1 MKKYNSTQDLFSDL
15 PDTVLLVGNG
25 KSENK
30 GTLIDSYDFVI
41 RFNDFQIEGYESDV
55 GSKVDAISFHCSD
68 FTFPHTK
75 YMLPNFQKYVNKTQ
89 LFTTSDFYGNS
100 KREILHVQPKTKLFN
115 VSHQYIDEKG
125 GRLSSGTS
133 LALNLSV
140 FFDRNVHLIGFDGYE
155 TGHYYDPTYDEIA
168 EARKAGI
175 VGPAH
180 NLNYEFNILKNISN
194 ITLI

>member
-25 KSENK
+25 KVDGK
-30 GTLIDSYDFVI
+30 GTLIDSYEFVI
-41 RFNDFQIEGYESDV
+41 RFNDFQIEGYELDV
-55 GSKVDAISFHCSD
+55 GTKVDAISFHCSD

-115 VSHQYIDEKG
+115 VSHKYIDEKG

-155 TGHYYDPTYDEIA
+155 TGHYYDPKFNVII
-168 EARKAGI
+168 EAKKANI
-175 VGPAH
+175 NGPAH
-180 NLNYEFNILKNISN
+180 NSSYEFDILKNLKN
-194 ITLI
+194 VTFL

>member
-1 MKKYNSTQDLFSDL
+1 MKKYNSTQDLFLDL
-15 PDTVLLVGNG
+15 PQTVLLVGNG
-25 KSENK
+25 KMENK
-30 GTLIDSYDFVI
+30 GELIDSYDFVI
-41 RFNDFQIEGYESDV
+41 RFNDFEIEGYEGDV
-55 GSKVDAISFHCSD
+55 GIKVDAISFHCSD
-68 FTFPHTK
+68 FTFAHTK
-75 YMLPNFQKYVNKTQ
+75 YMLPNFQKYVNKTH

-100 KREILHVQPKTKLFN
+100 KTEILHIQPNTRLLN
-115 VSHQYIDEKG
+115 VSHPYMNESTA
-125 GRLSSGTS
+125 RLTSGTS
-133 LALNLSV
+133 LALNLSL
-140 FFDRNVHLIGFDGYE
+140 FFNKNVHLIGFDGNK

>member
-1 MKKYNSTQDLFSDL
+1 MKQYNSTQDLFKDL
-15 PDTVLLVGNG
+15 PDTILLVGNG
-25 KSENK
+25 KMDNQREF
-30 GTLIDSYDFVI
+30 IDSYEFVI

-55 GSKVDAISFHCSD
+55 GTKVDAISFHCSD

-75 YMLPNFQKYVNKTQ
+75 YMLPNFHKYVNKTQ

-115 VSHQYIDEKG
+115 VSHKYIDGNG
-125 GRLSSGTS
+125 GRLSSGAT
-133 LALNLSV
+133 LALNLSL
-140 FFDRNVHLIGFDGYE
+140 FFNKNVHLIGFDGNK
-155 TGHYYDPTYDEIA
+155 TGHYYDQTYNEIT

-175 VGPAH
+175 IGAAH

-194 ITLI
+194 ITFI